1 MLLMKFLLLATWA
14 CHASGFVTKSTS
26 PTFVG
31 QLYSSVPSA
40 VIKGEELGRAP
51 FDEGQG
57 GVRLAEE
64 SAIKICGTVK
74 HGPGKAD
81 PILSDLVRY
90 KKVAQVDEATVQS
103 AFKEAGARIVC
114 IGRGME
120 LYKDPG
126 ETIVSEVI
134 LAPMDAARDALN
146 AAGSL
151 KDATKVVFNFL
162 GGDDLQLMEV
172 MDAMDFMIKDALD
185 INTKAKIYFNS
196 LSHSSFPNERATLTL
211 VAVDGENERAPSPK
225 GIGAGEVYFRDD
237 KWWIVLDDDIN
248 TDIA

>member
-1 MLLMKFLLLATWA
+1 MKFLLLAAWA
-14 CHASGFVTKSTS
+14 CLASAFVTRSKS

-81 PILSDLVRY
+81 PNLSDLVRY
-90 KKVAQVDEATVQS
+90 KKVTKVDEATVQS
-103 AFKEAGARIVC
+103 ALHEAGARIVC
-114 IGRGME
+114 IGKGTE

-126 ETIVSEVI
+126 ETIVAEVI
-134 LAPMDAARDALN
+134 LAPMDAAKDALN

-162 GGDDLQLMEV
+162 GGDDLQLIEV
-172 MDAMDFMIKDALD
+172 MDAMDFMIKEALD

-211 VAVDGENERAPSPK
+211 VAVDVLSEGEPPK
-225 GIGAGEVYFRDD
+225 GIGAGEVYFQDD
-237 KWWIVLDDDIN
+237 RWWIVLDDDIN

>member
-1 MLLMKFLLLATWA
+1 MKFLLVTTWA
-14 CHASGFVTKSTS
+14 CLASGFVATSRS

-31 QLYSSVPSA
+31 QLYSSLTST

-64 SAIKICGTVK
+64 SAVKICGTVK

-81 PILSDLVRY
+81 PNLSDLVRY
-90 KKVAQVDEATVQS
+90 KKVTQVDETTVQF
-103 AFKEAGARIVC
+103 ALKEAGARIVC
-114 IGRGME
+114 TGRGTE

-126 ETIVSEVI
+126 ETIVGEVI
-134 LAPMDAARDALN
+134 LAPMDAAKDALN

-162 GGDDLQLMEV
+162 GGNDLQLMEV

-196 LSHSSFPNERATLTL
+196 LSHNSFPNESVTLTL
-211 VAVDGENERAPSPK
+211 VAVDGESEGAPVK
-225 GIGAGEVYFRDD
+225 GIRAGELYVHDG
-237 KWWIVLDDDIN
+237 KWWTVTDDDIN